1 MVICW
6 IAGYKCAAFLSHSL
20 LGQEF
25 VAAMS
30 RNSVGVSSAFCVFS
44 CRTVLW
50 RGQPKHGCFGQF
62 GIRYVLK
69 EQAN

>member
-1 MVICW
+1 MN
-6 IAGYKCAAFLSHSL
+6 L
-20 LGQEF
+20 LGQELA
-25 VAAMS
+25 AAMS

-50 RGQPKHGCFGQF
+50 RGQPKHGCFGQL